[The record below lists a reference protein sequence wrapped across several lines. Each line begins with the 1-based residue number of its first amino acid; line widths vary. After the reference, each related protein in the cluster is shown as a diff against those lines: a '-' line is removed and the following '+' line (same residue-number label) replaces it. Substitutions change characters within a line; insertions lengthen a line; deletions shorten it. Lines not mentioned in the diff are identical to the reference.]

1 MIQTILEHIK
11 PINKELTMIQSH
23 DIIKTIYTI
32 VVLSEDHIAVLD
44 HYINNLCKRFPTKG
58 VLLTLDKNDVSD
70 KELSRILNILQYTQP
85 KNADNLL
92 EPALRMCLSSDE
104 YRTYKILLI
113 NKIIQGDYVGM
124 LPILQDL
131 KDGI

>member
-92 EPALRMCLSSDE
+92 EPTLRMCLSSDE

>member
-32 VVLSEDHIAVLD
+32 VVFSEDHISVLD
-44 HYINNLCKRFPTKG
+44 HYTTSLCKRFPTKG

-92 EPALRMCLSSDE
+92 EPALRICLSNDE

>member
-32 VVLSEDHIAVLD
+32 VVLSEDHISVLD
-44 HYINNLCKRFPTKG
+44 HYTNSLCKRFPTKG

-70 KELSRILNILQYTQP
+70 KELLRILHILQYTQP

-92 EPALRMCLSSDE
+92 EPALRMCLNGDE

-113 NKIIQGDYVGM
+113 NKIIQGDYSGM
-124 LPILQDL
+124 LPIIQDL

>member
-32 VVLSEDHIAVLD
+32 VVFSEDHISVLD
-44 HYINNLCKRFPTKG
+44 HYINSLCKRFPRKG
-58 VLLTLDKNDVSD
+58 VILTLDKNDVAD
-70 KELSRILNILQYTQP
+70 EELLRVLHILKYTQP
-85 KNADNLL
+85 KNAENLL
-92 EPALRMCLSSDE
+92 EPALRMCLNDDA

-113 NKIIQGDYVGM
+113 NKIIQGDYVSM
-124 LPILQDL
+124 LPIIQDL

>member
-32 VVLSEDHIAVLD
+32 VVLSEDHISVLD
-44 HYINNLCKRFPTKG
+44 YYANSLCKRFPTKG

-92 EPALRMCLSSDE
+92 EPALRMCLSNDE

-113 NKIIQGDYVGM
+113 NKIIQGDYSGM
-124 LPILQDL
+124 LPIIQDL

>member
-92 EPALRMCLSSDE
+92 EPALRMCLNGDE